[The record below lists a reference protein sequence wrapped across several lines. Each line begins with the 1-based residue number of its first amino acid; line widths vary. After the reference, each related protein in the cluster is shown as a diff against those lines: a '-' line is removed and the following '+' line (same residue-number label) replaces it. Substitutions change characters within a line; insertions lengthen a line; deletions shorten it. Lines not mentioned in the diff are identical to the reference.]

1 MFCFSVLNIKTLFK
15 AAAGGVFVASAFQ
28 LLRRS
33 CTYDQ
38 LVTAINICVLPAG
51 VKLIQIAEGSVIF
64 KVQAEDIS
72 ALDDLWSLYTNG
84 SLKESLQALVVT
96 DEMRELAG
104 GEQVEVIVTID
115 QLEYEKAWKELI
127 SEEQGDFIRIFYWF
141 QFLCKM
147 LMSILLASILSSS

>member
-1 MFCFSVLNIKTLFK
+1 M
-15 AAAGGVFVASAFQ
+15 AAGGVFVASAFL

-51 VKLIQIAEGSVIF
+51 VKLIQIAEGGVIF

-72 ALDDLWSLYTNG
+72 ALDALWSLYTNG

-96 DEMRELAG
+96 DEMRKLAG

-147 LMSILLASILSSS
+147 LMSILLASILCSS